1 MAKRCSVCGAAWE
14 EPRTPGRNE
23 DCACGA
29 AWRRCANCRFCDL
42 TRQQDWCREVS
53 AREERPLDRDRVNC
67 CSWFVL
73 GDNYTAAREAAERA
87 ARARA
92 ALEALSGGGKE

>member
-1 MAKRCSVCGAAWE
+1 MAGRCSHCGAAWE
-14 EPRTPGRNE
+14 ESRTPGRNE
-23 DCACGA
+23 ECVCGE

-42 TRQQDWCREVS
+42 TQQQNWCRETA
-53 AREERPLDRDRVNC
+53 ARDERPAEPNRVSR

-73 GDNYTAAREAAERA
+73 GDNFTAAREAAERA

-92 ALEALSGGGKE
+92 ALEALTRGDD